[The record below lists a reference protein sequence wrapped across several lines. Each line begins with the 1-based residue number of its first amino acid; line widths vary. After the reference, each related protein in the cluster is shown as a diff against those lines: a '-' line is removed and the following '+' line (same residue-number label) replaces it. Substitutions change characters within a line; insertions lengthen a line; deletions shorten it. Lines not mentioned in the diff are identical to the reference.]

1 MGVAYLGHIPID
13 PKMVIRCDA
22 GTPFVTD
29 PEPSAVKTAFIR
41 LSQEIIK
48 AMDQRAAEIAAAV
61 HSDLEK

>member
-1 MGVAYLGHIPID
+1 MGVPYLGHIPID

-29 PEPSAVKTAFIR
+29 PEPSVVKRAFIR

-48 AMDQRAAEIAAAV
+48 AMDRRPGQIASAV
-61 HSDLEK
+61 HSDVET